1 MNKSSCKK
9 EKHKRKNNK
18 GFTLVELLVTI
29 SILGL
34 ITIMSLPIIRNIIE
48 ANNLKKYATYK
59 DSVETSA
66 KLYVD
71 SYSEDLFGKN
81 KSGCAYI
88 TYDQMK
94 DKNLIKNIQENN
106 VSCDSD
112 KTYVRVVKLNGK
124 YTYATQIGCGNY
136 SGNEKIASS
145 KVNVLYPEKGVPRNE
160 TCSYDAAIKLSVKV
174 SPYESYEKTD
184 KKKYAL
190 KIILESVTGI
200 NNRVQVSYAWHK
212 EGTDSSKDIWQDATF
227 RSMSSSK
234 QEEQILNNKTITLK
248 SNEILTPAEET
259 GSYKLLVKIN
269 NAMDI
274 TGTNLITDLNKAV
287 TFGPYKIDNQPPV
300 INSLSVSSANQS
312 YNTFKAKININATDN
327 NMLSSQNDVKVCI
340 KTNTSSCSS
349 NDYKKYA
356 SSYDITIPGEKYD
369 GSKERVYVYVK
380 DNAGNVTSR
389 KVDYTIYKECSV
401 VVKDKNNVIK
411 EGTCSKKCGNNGTK
425 MDTVGTKDKHTGAKC
440 SETMKNVTE
449 CNRFDCCNKV
459 TYKDSNVCSKK
470 CGGGTYGQNAYSKY
484 DSSIR
489 CPSKDTSSGGS
500 SCNTQSCCDD
510 IIYKEGDK
518 CSKTCG
524 GGTHNR
530 VAYSKTDGSRCPSKD
545 ISSGGSSCNTQ
556 SCCEKFTYG
565 SWKDWSSWGTCSA
578 ACGTGKQ
585 TRTRTRP
592 KFSTYDKSSCGNDI
606 ETQSR
611 DCTIK
616 PTCCTGA
623 TVSYSSWSECSN
635 SCGTGVQTRKKT
647 TIPCEGSPSV
657 VTETKNCTV
666 ITPDQYVSS
675 TAWSCNVS
683 CGTGINERYNT
694 YKKCDGSTYRVKE
707 TGSACDTGKSCCTG
721 DKLIKTGNW
730 SCAGVCGTGTQQRTN
745 TYQKCD
751 GSTYTKTEKGSSCSL
766 EPCKPNKPTITNPTN
781 GNWTNKDFSL
791 TVKTT
796 TTSNLGYWYYSYDKK
811 NWVIYNKENYNSYGK
826 KEFITSPFSAERNQ
840 PVYIRVCN
848 IKASAATDSTNCSDY
863 ASTNIRIDKTPPPS
877 PKYNGLDILNNTFYT
892 TSNDCSGKGGHNY
905 DESCTINV
913 TTNGWYFYFETNTNV
928 VDNNNGSGIKKTQ
941 YIWNH
946 NGPAVKCPNW
956 TDDCSP
962 WEINKNGNRGNY
974 LQDCERGIDNVGN
987 VGYSL
992 CMNFYIKWPS

>member
-1 MNKSSCKK
+1 MNKSSGKK

-34 ITIMSLPIIRNIIE
+34 ITVMSLPIIRNIIE
-48 ANNLKKYATYK
+48 ANTLKKYATYK

-71 SYSEDLFGKN
+71 SYSDDLFGK
-81 KSGCAYI
+81 KLSGCAYI
-88 TYDQMK
+88 TYDQMNEK
-94 DKNLIKNIQENN
+94 KLIKDIQENGI
-106 VSCDSD
+106 SCNSD
-112 KTYVRVVKLNGK
+112 KTYVRVVKLNDK
-124 YTYATQIGCGNY
+124 YTYTAQIGCGN
-136 SGNEKIASS
+136 SSSNEKIASS
-145 KVNVLYPEKGVPRNE
+145 KVNILYPRQGVPRNE
-160 TCSYDAAIKLSVKV
+160 TCLYDAKTKLSVKV

-184 KKKYAL
+184 KKRYAL

-200 NNRVQVSYAWHK
+200 NNGVQVSYAWHK
-212 EGTDSSKDIWQDATF
+212 EETDSSKDIWQDATF
-227 RSMSSSK
+227 RNISSSK
-234 QEEQILNNKTITLK
+234 QEEQILNTKTITLK
-248 SNEILTPAEET
+248 SSEILTPDEET

-274 TGTNLITDLNKAV
+274 TGTNLITDLNKIV

-300 INSLSVSSANQS
+300 IKSLSVSSANQS

-380 DNAGNVTSR
+380 DNAGNVKKDSA
-389 KVDYTIYKECSV
+389 DYTIYKECSV

-411 EGTCSKKCGNNGTK
+411 EGTCSKKCGSNGTK

-440 SETMKNVTE
+440 SETMKNVAE
-449 CNRFDCCNKV
+449 CNRFDCCKEV
-459 TYKDSNVCSKK
+459 RYEDGDTCSSSANTF
-470 CGGGTYGQNAYSKY
+470 CGTSTKNQLAYSKY
-484 DSSIR
+484 DSSVR
-489 CPSKDTSSGGS
+489 CSAYDKSSGGS
-500 SCNTQSCCDD
+500 SCSL
-510 IIYKEGDK
+510 
-518 CSKTCG
+518 
-524 GGTHNR
+524 
-530 VAYSKTDGSRCPSKD
+530 
-545 ISSGGSSCNTQ
+545 
-556 SCCEKFTYG
+556 
-565 SWKDWSSWGTCSA
+565 GTC
-578 ACGTGKQ
+578 
-585 TRTRTRP
+585 
-592 KFSTYDKSSCGNDI
+592 
-606 ETQSR
+606 
-611 DCTIK
+611 K
-616 PTCCTGA
+616 P
-623 TVSYSSWSECSN
+623 S
-635 SCGTGVQTRKKT
+635 
-647 TIPCEGSPSV
+647 
-657 VTETKNCTV
+657 
-666 ITPDQYVSS
+666 
-675 TAWSCNVS
+675 
-683 CGTGINERYNT
+683 
-694 YKKCDGSTYRVKE
+694 
-707 TGSACDTGKSCCTG
+707 
-721 DKLIKTGNW
+721 
-730 SCAGVCGTGTQQRTN
+730 
-745 TYQKCD
+745 
-751 GSTYTKTEKGSSCSL
+751 
-766 EPCKPNKPTITNPTN
+766 KPTITNPTN

-848 IKASAATDSTNCSDY
+848 IKASTATDSTNCSDY

-913 TTNGWYFYFETNTNV
+913 TTKGWHFYFETNTNV

-974 LQDCERGIDNVGN
+974 LRDCERGIDNAGN

-992 CMNFYIKWPS
+992 CMDFYIKWPS

>member
-1 MNKSSCKK
+1 MNKG
-9 EKHKRKNNK
+9 HNVRRK

-34 ITIMSLPIIRNIIE
+34 ITALSLPIIRNIIE
-48 ANNLKKYATYK
+48 SNTMKKYSTYK
-59 DSVETSA
+59 DSVESSA

-71 SYSEDLFGKN
+71 SYSDDLFGK
-81 KSGCAYI
+81 KLSGCAYI
-88 TYDQMK
+88 TYDQMNEK
-94 DKNLIKNIQENN
+94 KLIKDIQENDI
-106 VSCDSD
+106 SCNSD
-112 KTYVRVVKLNGK
+112 KTYVKVVKLGGK
-124 YTYATQIGCGNY
+124 YAYSTQIGCGTTSNKKVKLD
-136 SGNEKIASS
+136 SG
-145 KVNVLYPEKGVPRNE
+145 KVKVIYPTGGIDQDPS
-160 TCSYDAAIKLSVKV
+160 CGYDAVKLDVDV
-174 SPYESYEKTD
+174 SPKYYKNTD
-184 KKKYAL
+184 KKKYPVRIVL
-190 KIILESVTGI
+190 SSNTGI
-200 NNRVQVSYAWHK
+200 NNGVKVKYAWLK
-212 EGTDSSKDIWQDATF
+212 EGQAYSDDLLQYATF
-227 RSMSSSK
+227 KGQSIEK
-234 QEEQILNNKTITLK
+234 QKQDILNNKKITIK
-248 SNEILTPAEET
+248 SNEILTPTGET
-259 GSYKLLVKIN
+259 GSYRLALKIESATDVVGGNLTEKLTSPI
-269 NAMDI
+269 I
-274 TGTNLITDLNKAV
+274 
-287 TFGPYKIDNQPPV
+287 FEPYKIDNLPPV
-300 INSLSVSSANQS
+300 INSIKVTSKEGFASLSTKVSLS
-312 YNTFKAKININATDN
+312 ATDN
-327 NMLSSQNDVKVCI
+327 DKMSSFEELKVCI
-340 KTNTSSCSS
+340 RTDDKTCADSEYKAYKTSYSL
-349 NDYKKYA
+349 
-356 SSYDITIPGEKYD
+356 TIPGNKYD
-369 GSKERVYVYVK
+369 GSTKKIYVSVK
-380 DNAGNVTSR
+380 DNAGNVTKDSA
-389 KVDYTIYKECSV
+389 DYTIYKECTS
-401 VVKDKNNVIK
+401 VVKDKSNIIK
-411 EGTCSKKCGNNGTK
+411 EGTCSAKCGSNGTK

-545 ISSGGSSCNTQ
+545 TSSGGSSCNTQ

-585 TRTRTRP
+585 TRTRARP
-592 KFSTYDKSSCGNDI
+592 KFSTYDKSSCGNDV

-657 VTETKNCTV
+657 VTETKDCTV

-811 NWVIYNKENYNSYGK
+811 NWGIYNNENYNSYGK
-826 KEFITSPFSAERNQ
+826 NVYETSPFSAERNQ
-840 PVYIRVCN
+840 AVYIRVCN
-848 IKASAATDSTNCSDY
+848 KKATRPTDSTNCSDY
-863 ASTNIRIDKTPPPS
+863 ASTNIKIDKTPPT
-877 PKYNGLDILNNTFYT
+877 LTR
-892 TSNDCSGKGGHNY
+892 TSNFSNCKKPQHPVNKKTYGQTVGHFEWY
-905 DESCTINV
+905 DNS
-913 TTNGWYFYFETNTNV
+913 
-928 VDNNNGSGIKKTQ
+928 NGSGMAAVEMDYSFTHKKKYCSHFRTAVSGKSSNNGIWIKYGGAARWRIIVYDVAGNSTKLTGKGNCSKDVLYTVDDGAS
-941 YIWNH
+941 YINNDH
-946 NGPAVKCPNW
+946 C
-956 TDDCSP
+956 
-962 WEINKNGNRGNY
+962 
-974 LQDCERGIDNVGN
+974 
-987 VGYSL
+987 
-992 CMNFYIKWPS
+992 NF

>member
-1 MNKSSCKK
+1 MSKGHNV
-9 EKHKRKNNK
+9 RRK

-34 ITIMSLPIIRNIIE
+34 ITALSLPVIRNIIE
-48 ANNLKKYATYK
+48 ANTMKKYSTYK
-59 DSVETSA
+59 DSVESSA

-71 SYSEDLFGKN
+71 SYSDDLFGK
-81 KSGCAYI
+81 KLSGCAYI
-88 TYDQMK
+88 TYDQMNEK
-94 DKNLIKNIQENN
+94 KLIKDIQENGI
-106 VSCDSD
+106 SCNSD
-112 KTYVRVVKLNGK
+112 KTYVKVVKLGGK
-124 YTYATQIGCGNY
+124 YAYSTQIGCGTTSNKKVKLE
-136 SGNEKIASS
+136 SG
-145 KVNVLYPEKGVPRNE
+145 KVNVTYPTGGIDQDPS
-160 TCSYDAAIKLSVKV
+160 CGYDAVKLDVDV
-174 SPYESYEKTD
+174 SPKYYKNTD
-184 KKKYAL
+184 KKKYPVRIVL
-190 KIILESVTGI
+190 SSNTGI
-200 NNRVQVSYAWHK
+200 NNGVKVKYAWLK
-212 EGTDSSKDIWQDATF
+212 EGQAYSDDLLQYATF
-227 RSMSSSK
+227 KGQSIEK
-234 QEEQILNNKTITLK
+234 QKQDILNNKKITIK
-248 SNEILTPAEET
+248 SNEILTPSGET
-259 GSYKLLVKIN
+259 GSYRLALKIESATDVVGGNLTEKLTSPI
-269 NAMDI
+269 I
-274 TGTNLITDLNKAV
+274 
-287 TFGPYKIDNQPPV
+287 FEPYKIDNLPPV
-300 INSLSVSSANQS
+300 INSIKVTSKEEFASLSAKVSLS
-312 YNTFKAKININATDN
+312 ATDN
-327 NMLSSQNDVKVCI
+327 DKMSSFEELKVCI
-340 KTNTSSCSS
+340 RTDNKTCTDSEYKAYKTSYSL
-349 NDYKKYA
+349 
-356 SSYDITIPGEKYD
+356 TIPGNKYD
-369 GSKERVYVYVK
+369 GSTKKVYVSVK
-380 DNAGNVTSR
+380 DNAGNVTKDSA
-389 KVDYTIYKECSV
+389 DYTIYKECSV

-411 EGTCSKKCGNNGTK
+411 EGTCSKKCGSDGTK

-440 SETMKNVTE
+440 SKTMKNVAE

-500 SCNTQSCCDD
+500 SCNIQSCCDD

-530 VAYSKTDGSRCPSKD
+530 VAYSKADGSRCPSKD
-545 ISSGGSSCNTQ
+545 TSSGGSSCNTQ

-585 TRTRTRP
+585 TRTRARP
-592 KFSTYDKSSCGNDI
+592 KFSTYDKSSCGNDV

-657 VTETKNCTV
+657 VTETKDCTV

-811 NWVIYNKENYNSYGK
+811 NWGIYNNENYNSYGK
-826 KEFITSPFSAERNQ
+826 NVYKTSPFTAERNQ
-840 PVYIRVCN
+840 AVYIRVCN
-848 IKASAATDSTNCSDY
+848 KKATRPTDSTNCSDY
-863 ASTNIRIDKTPPPS
+863 ASTNIKIDKTPPT
-877 PKYNGLDILNNTFYT
+877 LTR
-892 TSNDCSGKGGHNY
+892 TSNFNDCKKPQHPVNKKTYGQTVGHFA
-905 DESCTINV
+905 
-913 TTNGWYFYFETNTNV
+913 WH
-928 VDNNNGSGIKKTQ
+928 DNSNGSGMAAVEMDYSFNHKKKYCSHFRTAVSGKSSNNGIWIKYGGAARWRIIVYDVAGNSTKLTGKGICSKDVLYTVDDGAS
-941 YIWNH
+941 YINEDH
-946 NGPAVKCPNW
+946 CK
-956 TDDCSP
+956 
-962 WEINKNGNRGNY
+962 
-974 LQDCERGIDNVGN
+974 
-987 VGYSL
+987 
-992 CMNFYIKWPS
+992 F